1 MPTKRKE
8 GINVEK
14 MVASAY
20 RANSST
26 NRMFGYST
34 SYLFASYL
42 PTCNTMIWQSGMFTV
57 QQLTKA
63 SKRGSYQTNAVVVVR
78 QHDLVGDH
86 QRSHLPFPLP
96 PL

>member
-1 MPTKRKE
+1 MPTKMKE
-8 GINVEK
+8 GISVEK

-42 PTCNTMIWQSGMFTV
+42 PTCNIVIW
-57 QQLTKA
+57 
-63 SKRGSYQTNAVVVVR
+63 
-78 QHDLVGDH
+78 
-86 QRSHLPFPLP
+86 
-96 PL
+96 

>member
-26 NRMFGYST
+26 NRMFGWI
-34 SYLFASYL
+34 LDVVLVRFVFANL
-42 PTCNTMIWQSGMFTV
+42 
-57 QQLTKA
+57 
-63 SKRGSYQTNAVVVVR
+63 
-78 QHDLVGDH
+78 
-86 QRSHLPFPLP
+86 
-96 PL
+96 